1 MPAYRD
7 QRQIVITAAP
17 ADCFGVL
24 TDYARMPEWQSR
36 VCECR
41 VLEADDAGRGSLV
54 QYAIDAK
61 LRVVR
66 YQLRHLYHEPN
77 WIGSEYV
84 KGDFKDFAGD
94 YRFRPQADRT
104 HVNFSLRIDPGFKV
118 PGAIARMLGQAV
130 MGKSLQDLKRR
141 VEEAPRGPQ

>member
-1 MPAYRD
+1 VPAYEDSRE
-7 QRQIVITAAP
+7 ITIPTPPEAV
-17 ADCFGVL
+17 FSVL

-41 VLEADDAGRGSLV
+41 VIETDDAGRGTLV

-66 YQLRHLYHEPN
+66 YRLRHLYEEPG

-84 KGDFKDFAGD
+84 DGDFKEFSGD
-94 YRFRPQADRT
+94 YRLAGGDGRT
-104 HVNFSLRIDPGFKV
+104 DVRFSLRIDPGFRV
-118 PGAIARMLGQAV
+118 PGPIARMLGQAV
-130 MGKSLQDLKRR
+130 MGRSLQDLKRR
-141 VEEAPRGPQ
+141 VEEVIGGAK